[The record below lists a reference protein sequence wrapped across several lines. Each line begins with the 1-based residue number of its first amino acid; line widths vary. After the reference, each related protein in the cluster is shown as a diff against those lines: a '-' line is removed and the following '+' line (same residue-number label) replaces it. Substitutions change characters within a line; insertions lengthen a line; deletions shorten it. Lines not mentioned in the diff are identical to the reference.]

1 MRELGDVFMLKNL
14 YTQVDFLNL
23 TADDISD
30 LTKILDIEIPAEK
43 EPYQ

>member
-23 TADDISD
+23 TADDISWLEHVSKD
-30 LTKILDIEIPAEK
+30 SKK
-43 EPYQ
+43 S